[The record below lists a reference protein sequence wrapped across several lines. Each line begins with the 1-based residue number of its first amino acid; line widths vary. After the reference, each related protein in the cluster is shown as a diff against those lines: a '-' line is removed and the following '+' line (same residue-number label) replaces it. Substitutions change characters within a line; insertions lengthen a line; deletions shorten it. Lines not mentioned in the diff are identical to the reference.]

1 MTCDRANNDKFV
13 VIQFSKMGKLM
24 KIVTT
29 KLFDMITSEINK
41 PETQVLVKQKIILP
55 IITLIYNEL
64 HPYIIAFVT
73 TLSIILILSILTF
86 IFFIFTYLKK

>member
-1 MTCDRANNDKFV
+1 MLS
-13 VIQFSKMGKLM
+13 SKMGKLM
-24 KIVTT
+24 KMVTV

-41 PETQVLVKQKIILP
+41 PETQILVKQKIILP
-55 IITLIYNEL
+55 IINLIYNEL

>member
-1 MTCDRANNDKFV
+1 M
-13 VIQFSKMGKLM
+13 KM
-24 KIVTT
+24 VTV
-29 KLFDMITSEINK
+29 KLFDMITFEINK